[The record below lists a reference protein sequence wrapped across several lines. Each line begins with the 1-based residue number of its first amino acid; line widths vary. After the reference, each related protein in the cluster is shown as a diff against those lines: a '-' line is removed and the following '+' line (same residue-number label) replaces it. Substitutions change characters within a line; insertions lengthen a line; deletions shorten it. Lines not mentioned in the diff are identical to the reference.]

1 MKASSFTCSFL
12 QALGVVSAFLFSSTG
27 FAQPATFKE
36 GILQILQT
44 AALIKHETHYYNDIQ
59 LALDTNG
66 NFTVLE
72 AEPSP
77 LVFVDSVTVIM
88 TKSLPPQ
95 VSIVVR
101 GNKSVP
107 CVELQI
113 PLYSGMAFRSLSRLR
128 KPRWVP
134 LKLALR

>member
-12 QALGVVSAFLFSSTG
+12 QALAVVSAFLFSSTG

-36 GILQILQT
+36 GILQIPQT
-44 AALIKHETHYYNDIQ
+44 AALMKGEAQYYNDIQ

-66 NFTVLE
+66 NFTVRE

-95 VSIVVR
+95 LSIIVIMNFTV
-101 GNKSVP
+101 N
-107 CVELQI
+107 
-113 PLYSGMAFRSLSRLR
+113 
-128 KPRWVP
+128 
-134 LKLALR
+134 